1 MHTLYFYW
9 ISGKLV
15 IDDGNSFGPAA
26 VIEEPTYVYDLGTLL
41 IIDRILFQKILV
53 DNETSVE
60 TAMIGKED
68 DEQETLLETFVLNL
82 EAVENR
88 LENKNFDIIETTTA
102 YEESTNS
109 TESII
114 FPVTDSINSVE
125 PTSPSIDDDIEL
137 TTAASMDLAEDKSK
151 IIFKFQKLLEDDEI
165 SNKLKKTLKPK
176 EKRIVY
182 INNQRVE
189 IEDTQE

>member
-1 MHTLYFYW
+1 M
-9 ISGKLV
+9 
-15 IDDGNSFGPAA
+15 
-26 VIEEPTYVYDLGTLL
+26 YDLGTLL